1 MRKLVFLLSWF
12 CAYIGHANAQADNYK
27 RHENDDVAQ
36 VATQE
41 MNFYLVFKS
50 HFDIGYSALARDVIN
65 EYRTFMIDK
74 AMDVIDRNTHKMKD
88 EQFVWTIPGWPLK
101 QMLWDKQTPE
111 RRLRIEKALKNGNL
125 VTHALPYT
133 THTETLEAEDLVRG
147 LGYSSM
153 LARQYGLALPTDAK
167 MTDVPGHT
175 WILPTILH
183 HAGIKFFHMGANP
196 TNQEIHV
203 PTLFWWEG

>member
-111 RRLRIEKALKNGNL
+111 RRLRIEKL
-125 VTHALPYT
+125 
-133 THTETLEAEDLVRG
+133 
-147 LGYSSM
+147 
-153 LARQYGLALPTDAK
+153 
-167 MTDVPGHT
+167 
-175 WILPTILH
+175 
-183 HAGIKFFHMGANP
+183 
-196 TNQEIHV
+196 
-203 PTLFWWEG
+203 